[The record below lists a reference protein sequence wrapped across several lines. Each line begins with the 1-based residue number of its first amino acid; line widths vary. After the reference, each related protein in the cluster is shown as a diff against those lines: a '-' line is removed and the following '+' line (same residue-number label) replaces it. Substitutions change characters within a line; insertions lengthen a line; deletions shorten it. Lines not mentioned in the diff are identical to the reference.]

1 MPYLGFEPTF
11 GEYPSQIFAGTATGP
26 NGSKTDF
33 TMTYAP
39 SNSASVLVTL
49 AGVKQ
54 MTNAYSVDGTTLTMT
69 AAPAADDPVGTNSM
83 ELVFLGLRADTI
95 QPDETLGTDAI
106 MRYNGNTISENI
118 TVASTQNAMSAG
130 PITIAD
136 TYIVTVSGNWSI
148 V

>member
-11 GEYPSQIFAGTATGP
+11 GEYPNQIFAGTATGP
-26 NGSKTDF
+26 SGSRTVF

-54 MTNAYSVDGTTLTMT
+54 MTNAYSVDGTQLTMS
-69 AAPAADDPVGTNSM
+69 AAPDADDPVGTNSM

-118 TVASTQNAMSAG
+118 TVSSTQNAMSAG

-136 TYIVTVSGNWSI
+136 TYIVTVNGNWSI